1 MVETETHSALVVREI
16 ELRPLELCGDVV
28 AFEATAAAPKA
39 RSISMDRLL
48 LLVTFVIPVMVAAVY
63 LFLMASDRYL
73 AEAKFLVR
81 SAGANSG
88 LVGAEA
94 MLNSSGLSRATDETY
109 AVNEYMMSRAAMNLL
124 LARHDLRGVLSRP
137 DGDFINR
144 FPNFYSRDNTE
155 QAFRA
160 YQRMVNAYI
169 DGGTEISTLEVVAF
183 RAQDARDIAAA
194 LLGYAEDLINKLN
207 DRAHQDA
214 LGFANTFVDRARQDL
229 SDVQTHLTEFRN
241 SSGMVDTT
249 KELTQ
254 ALDAIARLSNEAAQ
268 IEASIAQQQ
277 ALTPDSPVIAGLRAK
292 VQSYRDEISRERTM
306 IVGNGSSMATKLG
319 AFEKLV
325 LEREISVKALASAEA
340 NRDRARQEAEQQHL
354 YLQVIVEPNVPDQA
368 KYPRRLLYFAA
379 TCLAAFLAHM
389 CARALIKSAL
399 EHA

>member
-1 MVETETHSALVVREI
+1 ML
-16 ELRPLELCGDVV
+16 
-28 AFEATAAAPKA
+28 AA
-39 RSISMDRLL
+39 I
-48 LLVTFVIPVMVAAVY
+48 Y
-63 LFLMASDRYL
+63 LFLIASDRYL

-109 AVNEYMMSRAAMNLL
+109 AVNEYIMSRAAMNLL

-144 FPNFYSRDNTE
+144 FPNFFSRDNTE

-169 DGGTEISTLEVVAF
+169 DGGTGISTLEVVAF

-229 SDVQTHLTEFRN
+229 SDVQMRLTEFRN

-254 ALDAIARLSNEAAQ
+254 AVDAIARLSNEATQ
-268 IEASIAQQQ
+268 IDASIAQQH

-306 IVGNGSSMATKLG
+306 IVGHGLATKLG

-325 LEREISVKALASAEA
+325 LEREISAKALASAEA

-354 YLQVIVEPNVPDQA
+354 YLQVVVEPNVPDQA

-389 CARALIKSAL
+389 CARAFIESAM